1 MKLVSLF
8 LISAISLGNYEPT
21 WRFERQNLSASLQEP
36 DLEMSRLRLACSRR
50 GYLEIEILSGSNAEV
65 PLIGPSKFILTIR
78 GDLSPAGSITSLVHF
93 RSLTDEFLR
102 EEEEGDVEVVGERA
116 YRLHLNGARRVLQ
129 TLESSCMAVSQSP
142 MGDNKSFQIL
152 HDGVS
157 AINGRQHLRP
167 RVGPRSAA

>member
-102 EEEEGDVEVVGERA
+102 EEGDVEVVGERA

>member
-1 MKLVSLF
+1 MATTGAVRSPVTMAVMHVRNVRMRMSQRLVF
-8 LISAISLGNYEPT
+8 VNMRV
-21 WRFERQNLSASLQEP
+21 RFAGRA
-36 DLEMSRLRLACSRR
+36 RR

-102 EEEEGDVEVVGERA
+102 EEGDVEVVGERA

-129 TLESSCMAVSQSP
+129 TLESSCMAVS
-142 MGDNKSFQIL
+142 
-152 HDGVS
+152 
-157 AINGRQHLRP
+157 
-167 RVGPRSAA
+167 